1 MRHGVPLYSIWD
13 ELNHAM
19 AMCLVG
25 IIVAVS
31 LCGTLVFAL
40 CSEPHLA
47 LISFVTGVNCV
58 LIATQIQK

>member
-1 MRHGVPLYSIWD
+1 MRDGFALYSIWD

-19 AMCLVG
+19 AMCLAG
-25 IIVAVS
+25 IIVAAG
-31 LCGTLVFAL
+31 LCGTIVFAL

-47 LISFVTGVNCV
+47 LISFVTCVNCL